1 MSIFDARYDRLSE
14 IKKKRAANSPAQS
27 GEVKAAGAVKASPFD
42 GYAVTSRPGK
52 RNAPTAGASTNHAGL
67 DRAMPRGTAL
77 KLPIDVTYY
86 RSGSDK
92 ARGKWIEFKDAGGN
106 ILHYQHLD
114 SYGIFK
120 PGETVPAGSQIAV
133 SGASGIGTGAHLHE
147 EYWSPDGQNITES
160 YWGELSKGTASGALP
175 TEYKKAGGNVF
186 NAGTNALAREGKT
199 SLAGSYE
206 GLSRFEKVQMLKNRR
221 KERERYDEAIRKY
234 SSPLGS
240 RRGQRENKVGVALSE
255 KIDGWV
261 RNENANARAYNT
273 KMSDVAAASEAR
285 LSDGDFMTAAV
296 DGYQRARG
304 KAEGWGNRNKTWGR
318 EQITQAKTLSKLGGN
333 RGVRGVRLGTA
344 HRNIDKLSLAEY
356 MTDTEVL
363 TYSGLLNT
371 EGEKKAEEY
380 LNAIRDKLRA
390 RAYEHKQ
397 YPQRF
402 ADTAKTIYNNPYGLP
417 EGYYQKKSVFD
428 SVEMPGEMEK
438 AEKDAK
444 EESYVKSVAKSVG
457 AGFTTAGALLETA
470 AQARRNA
477 ISGEYE
483 PVNVYDPAF
492 DSARKQSVIQ
502 TAATEGDSQWVKF
515 LKSAGLSIAGS
526 LASSA
531 AGAPLGPG
539 GSLAIMGASAA
550 GQSAFEGA
558 ERGLTPA
565 QVTTLGAVNGAL
577 EAATE
582 MIPVKNIFKAFKS
595 KSAARELAKEILQ
608 AGFENAEQEAIN
620 TLAGNI
626 ADEIITGDRSE
637 LMTSAREYA
646 AKLQQEKGLS
656 NEQAISEGLKKA
668 TIDKYIT
675 EPLYSAASGAFS
687 GAVQTG
693 ASAASGRA
701 AADISDTVRAYS
713 AGQNAA
719 AAIDKLG
726 YKIKYTDDPG
736 LDGKVDKGAKT
747 VYFNREGD
755 NIRQTVKHE
764 ISHMLENNEKY
775 GEFRSFVKEEM
786 PQAYKAAQ
794 RRVSDRLE
802 RVNAYREERGL
813 SKYKSDAETIEA
825 ETFAELAEVLK
836 SDRLIRRFALGAD
849 MPKTMRVIEFAR
861 DASARLSEKLGTDG
875 GWSTAA
881 RKWAAALSEAQADE
895 SGVRNKLSGVDDEG
909 VEIYRTT
916 DETKK
921 MPYAQKK
928 KKFIDIMKNEY
939 RGRTAR
945 FEKNGVV
952 YYARFEDS
960 DVRKNV
966 YGDKNSDQSGYDAKI
981 NTGADGGIFDLIEN
995 AGYAYSSSEDGK
1007 KTKSHR
1013 NVKGWDYFVK
1023 TVNIDGQ
1030 YFDVFA
1036 NVRRRADGEFVYDVQ
1051 LNENKNRATPPVA
1064 QQLQKQKG
1072 VGSGAYR
1079 SVYIDSVAQKG
1090 DTVNSNIRKSNTND
1104 TNVRNKIA
1112 ENEKGK
1118 YVQAQRQV
1126 IKSDNPQD
1134 WESEIINY
1142 VNNVVR
1148 GGKDLEI
1155 TLDNG
1160 EKLKITKRT
1169 AWKLGYRNGKNENN
1183 PISDKIY
1190 MVKGNA
1196 SGVIDEVASVSKFS
1210 NSKAAKKVHSG
1221 DFGKSGFDYRTAYF
1235 RDLDGEYYKL
1245 TLSVGKNA
1253 DGKEIYNIGSIKK
1266 STFPG
1271 RKLSVL
1277 ELKGSGKGT
1286 TDSVAQKGNTV
1297 NSNVRKSNTNDTNT
1311 QNKIRDVED
1320 IKSSTDYLRREI
1332 KRLEWDNRKMRKGQ
1346 SEEQSTDTGEKQRFA
1361 SYDEYL
1367 EHRYSQLLKENKKL
1381 HSEYDAK
1388 YFNSYG
1394 DYLSNRIDRAEEKN
1408 RQLEQIRKTLEH
1420 MANVAGEVHVD
1431 ALKISDYAA
1440 ELKRQTASKMPR
1452 REIAARLEDIY
1463 TGLAKSDPTDDGTR
1477 AYNALFELADD
1488 MLSAS
1493 DRVDRSMYEQY
1504 APLREFLRSTPIS
1517 LAKSDRAD
1525 IADWRDFVNR
1535 NRGRI
1540 RISEK
1545 GTGVDAIYEQLAAE
1559 YPEFFAESGYTHP
1572 ADRLKHIARVRD
1584 SLDPVYNNQR
1594 HTDDEAAILAQSMF
1608 ANYFSDEN
1616 ASIEHQTLLDLI
1628 RGKLERDIADKYE
1641 EKYRKEIEHHKER
1654 VEYYKNIDK
1663 KVAERAAAAEG
1674 GETAPEYVDTDVTDE
1689 YLYKYVKNIKF
1700 EKQKKK
1706 GVQPYSEQ
1714 EKANWKNSK
1723 SIIVYENN
1731 EQFDSFVKKALNNE
1745 EVNKKIYF
1753 GKISE
1758 PTAKMIFDKTGVNVA
1773 GHNIALKG
1781 YEVRKILLNSHG
1793 DKAREAARGQEAI
1806 TAEDLKRIPDII
1818 TQADNVTLS
1827 EKEYEGKPAL
1837 LFEKNIDG
1845 KNYIVAYV
1853 SGKHQDVAIQT
1864 MYKKRSLATAE
1875 NANANSSTSET
1886 TDSTA
1891 SDDSVSQNEEN
1902 VKGGVRILRR
1912 KYADRESVVID
1923 FDRPTVYRDAKPG
1936 EYTMSDDPVYK
1947 DIMERVKRRQKIEEN
1962 WHEGETR
1969 EGTLPYDAQNIWRNM
1984 RKFFGE
1990 RDYAEMKKRVLD
2002 PLDDSKRQ
2010 YEYIQRFY
2018 SNIIYEKVVK
2028 ELGIKMGSR
2037 LSALTQMYGEGVL
2050 TEEDLGTI
2058 SEADMKKIKKAD
2070 EIFRTVYDGLLDT
2083 INDSRKAIYPN
2094 AQDKVKK
2101 IEEEIAELRQEMFLI
2116 EAGYT
2121 SGDFSELD
2129 PKKWENLKQIDI
2141 RRESAEELIYRAQ
2154 AAAKERVASL
2164 DGKIEQVEA
2173 RLFKLGNRKDLKTYQ
2188 ELIDRRDRLVVR
2200 RSEIMNLTEAKVDK
2214 LKAMAQRLTN
2224 QFDENS
2230 SVYKEKLAK
2239 RLAALNRRE
2248 GELIGELATDEITY
2262 GRLIQRRRDYYHHFE
2277 ELADMVP
2284 EFLGYMKVHADDKAS
2299 VADRIKGYINSR
2311 GLRHNKN
2318 IDNRLAGKS
2327 ADTKPKAKWQSFAQR
2342 RTQTETVN
2350 YDAVGGFKRYVAAA
2364 AYSAAIDPNISIFRA
2379 LADDLAMPIDGKPS
2393 DKSMGGFIDYL
2404 RKYANELAGKSNE
2417 YGDRFVARIVG
2428 RNWWNRLNRLS
2439 SRIKSNQVVYNVSCS
2454 TAQIL
2459 NVPQAI
2465 AYMRNHPVALN
2476 GAIVDTVW
2484 GALPGKN
2491 EIKERYKYSSF
2502 LTERFSDNYTRFEAL
2517 PKRTLDNIANFMLG
2531 ALDEA
2536 GTKYIWNAAYRSA
2549 IAEGS
2554 KTPVRYAD
2562 DVTRRMVAGRG
2573 IGELPYY
2580 QKSKLVGMLIPFT
2593 LESGN
2598 VWDAVGDMMRDSA
2611 QKHGV
2616 DTKQGLARKAAKVG
2630 AGVDFGADLL
2640 VLFVMNHLFNY
2651 IIEKI
2656 RGTDGGLFDP
2666 IADIKEGVRNN
2677 KGVLKTAGLI
2687 AGDFVGSFPV
2697 GGFAAGVY
2705 PEYGIELPGGINL
2718 PSRRAIFGD
2727 SDPTRFGTNGG
2738 VFLSAVKDPAH
2749 MLIPKAG
2756 GAQAREIGKAMYASY
2771 NGAVRTRSGKVKYE
2785 LSDKSLYNIIRGLTF
2800 GTSALTETEDYYNQK
2815 EVNFHG
2821 VPDGFEYKHKS
2832 REVTLGYDK
2841 VELRGDDL
2849 EQYETLRLA
2858 RYKRLAQNDNTAF
2871 ALRNP
2876 YGTPEKGWSAEKKK
2890 QYEADR
2896 DRMKTVLVGLYEQG
2910 SITKDRLR
2918 EIYSAYKNGGDIR
2931 VRGVEYYAPTKVK
2944 REKKYSE
2951 LTEYQRSDFKK
2962 KLDRDVKSGK
2972 LAVEDKEEY
2981 ARMIRNKEWDFI
2993 ATVDEYLTGDIK
3005 DLSKEEKKKV
3015 YSQINSLSTEFATR
3029 IWRERRDSWF
3039 DKWKIRRSGQ
3049 LYKPAGV
3056 EKN

>member
-14 IKKKRAANSPAQS
+14 IKKKRAANSSAQS
-27 GEVKAAGAVKASPFD
+27 GEVKAAGVSGTVKSSPFD

-160 YWGELSKGTASGALP
+160 YWGGLSKGTASGALP

-186 NAGTNALAREGKT
+186 NAGTNALAREGK
-199 SLAGSYE
+199 SALAGSYE
-206 GLSRFEKVQMLKNRR
+206 GLSRFEKVQMLKKRR
-221 KERERYDEAIRKY
+221 DERRGLRERAADKMSRADDAYTFGRKKDDY
-234 SSPLGS
+234 SVG
-240 RRGQRENKVGVALSE
+240 GIINKWQE
-255 KIDGWV
+255 
-261 RNENANARAYNT
+261 NENAKALTYEKKNADTVNRA
-273 KMSDVAAASEAR
+273 
-285 LSDGDFMTAAV
+285 
-296 DGYQRARG
+296 Q
-304 KAEGWGNRNKTWGR
+304 
-318 EQITQAKTLSKLGGN
+318 Q
-333 RGVRGVRLGTA
+333 RLGDDNFKKAALDGLERAKRTVG
-344 HRNIDKLSLAEY
+344 RVYIKPSGRDDTTVLTSY
-356 MTDTEVL
+356 MTDEELL
-363 TYSGLLNT
+363 TYSGLLQT
-371 EGEKKAEEY
+371 EGQKSAAEY
-380 LNAIRDKLRA
+380 IDAIKDTLKA
-390 RAYEHKQ
+390 RAFEHAQ
-397 YPQRF
+397 YPTKF
-402 ADTAKTIYNNPYGLP
+402 AGTAKQLYNNPYDLP
-417 EGYYQKKSVFD
+417 LGGQGAAFKKQLPLQKSGVTLEDLENESGKSYA
-428 SVEMPGEMEK
+428 K
-438 AEKDAK
+438 ALAM
-444 EESYVKSVAKSVG
+444 G
-457 AGFTTAGALLETA
+457 TA
-470 AQARRNA
+470 ASFATAAALGKTGEQMIKNA
-477 ISGEYE
+477 VTGKYE
-483 PVNVYDPAF
+483 PTDIYDPAF
-492 DSARKQSVIQ
+492 MPARLQRSAQ
-502 TAATEGDSQWVKF
+502 EGTTRNDSQWVKF
-515 LKSAGLSIAGS
+515 LKSAGFSIAGS
-526 LASSA
+526 LVNAA
-531 AGAPLGPG
+531 AGGPIG
-539 GSLAIMGASAA
+539 AGASLAMMGASAA

-565 QVTTLGAVNGAL
+565 QATTLGAVNGAL

-668 TIDKYIT
+668 TIDAYIV

-693 ASAASGRA
+693 ASAVAGRA

-726 YKIKYTDDPG
+726 YKIEYTDDPG
-736 LDGKVDKGAKT
+736 LDGKVDKGTKT

-786 PQAYKAAQ
+786 PQAYKAAE

-836 SDRLIRRFALGAD
+836 SDRLIRRFALGSD

-895 SGVRNKLSGVDDEG
+895 SGVRNK
-909 VEIYRTT
+909 I
-916 DETKK
+916 
-921 MPYAQKK
+921 
-928 KKFIDIMKNEY
+928 
-939 RGRTAR
+939 
-945 FEKNGVV
+945 
-952 YYARFEDS
+952 
-960 DVRKNV
+960 
-966 YGDKNSDQSGYDAKI
+966 AK
-981 NTGADGGIFDLIEN
+981 
-995 AGYAYSSSEDGK
+995 
-1007 KTKSHR
+1007 
-1013 NVKGWDYFVK
+1013 
-1023 TVNIDGQ
+1023 
-1030 YFDVFA
+1030 
-1036 NVRRRADGEFVYDVQ
+1036 
-1051 LNENKNRATPPVA
+1051 
-1064 QQLQKQKG
+1064 
-1072 VGSGAYR
+1072 
-1079 SVYIDSVAQKG
+1079 
-1090 DTVNSNIRKSNTND
+1090 
-1104 TNVRNKIA
+1104 
-1112 ENEKGK
+1112 NEKGK
-1118 YVQAQRQV
+1118 YVQAERQV

-1160 EKLKITKRT
+1160 EKLKITGRT
-1169 AWKLGYRNGKNENN
+1169 AWKLGYRNGEKEGK
-1183 PISDKIY
+1183 PISDKY
-1190 MVKGNA
+1190 YLVKGNA

-1210 NSKAAKKVHSG
+1210 NSKSAGKAHSNG
-1221 DFGKSGFDYRTAYF
+1221 FGKDGFDYRTAYF
-1235 RDLDGEYYKL
+1235 RDLDGGYYNL

-1253 DGKEIYNIGSIKK
+1253 DGKEIYNIGNIKK
-1266 STFPG
+1266 VPFPM
-1271 RKLSVL
+1271 RKLSTQK
-1277 ELKGSGKGT
+1277 LKGSGKGT
-1286 TDSVAQKGNTV
+1286 TDSVAQKGDTVNSNVRKSNTNDTNVRNKIAENEKGKYVQAERQVITGKDPSKWGGQVTNYINDQIRKGKDVQVIAADGDVLTITRDTAGKARFRNYVTNADGTKRPMTDSEYAVKLRAETHIDEVSAVSKRGKENVPDRKNHTFAKNGFNYRTAYFQDFDGTYYKLTISVGKNGETLTVYNVGKQKQIPQATQRSDAQKNIGRESVYTDSVAQKGNTV
-1297 NSNVRKSNTNDTNT
+1297 NSNIRKSNTNDTNT

-1320 IKSSTDYLRREI
+1320 ILAGAAKKKGYDRE
-1332 KRLEWDNRKMRKGQ
+1332 
-1346 SEEQSTDTGEKQRFA
+1346 
-1361 SYDEYL
+1361 
-1367 EHRYSQLLKENKKL
+1367 H
-1381 HSEYDAK
+1381 
-1388 YFNSYG
+1388 FNSYG

-1463 TGLAKSDPTDDGTR
+1463 TGIAKSDPTDDGTR

-1608 ANYFSDEN
+1608 TNYFSDEN

-1674 GETAPEYVDTDVTDE
+1674 GEKAPEYVDTDVTDE
-1689 YLYKYVKNIKF
+1689 YLHKYVKDIKF
-1700 EKQKKK
+1700 
-1706 GVQPYSEQ
+1706 G
-1714 EKANWKNSK
+1714 
-1723 SIIVYENN
+1723 
-1731 EQFDSFVKKALNNE
+1731 
-1745 EVNKKIYF
+1745 
-1753 GKISE
+1753 
-1758 PTAKMIFDKTGVNVA
+1758 
-1773 GHNIALKG
+1773 
-1781 YEVRKILLNSHG
+1781 
-1793 DKAREAARGQEAI
+1793 
-1806 TAEDLKRIPDII
+1806 ED
-1818 TQADNVTLS
+1818 A
-1827 EKEYEGKPAL
+1827 
-1837 LFEKNIDG
+1837 
-1845 KNYIVAYV
+1845 
-1853 SGKHQDVAIQT
+1853 
-1864 MYKKRSLATAE
+1864 
-1875 NANANSSTSET
+1875 
-1886 TDSTA
+1886 
-1891 SDDSVSQNEEN
+1891 
-1902 VKGGVRILRR
+1902 GGVRILRR

-2101 IEEEIAELRQEMFLI
+2101 IEDEIAELRQEMFLI

-2173 RLFKLGNRKDLKTYQ
+2173 ELFKIGNRKDLKTYQ

-2214 LKAMAQRLTN
+2214 LKAMAQKLTN

-2284 EFLGYMKVHADDKAS
+2284 EFLGYMKVHADDNVS
-2299 VADRIKGYINSR
+2299 VANRIKGYINSR

-2428 RNWWNRLNRLS
+2428 RNRWNRLNRLS
-2439 SRIKSNQVVYNVSCS
+2439 SRIKSNQVVYNVSCDV
-2454 TAQIL
+2454 AQIL
-2459 NVPQAI
+2459 NVPVAI
-2465 AYMRNHPVALN
+2465 AYMRNHPAALN

-2484 GALPGKN
+2484 GVMPGKN

-2554 KTPVRYAD
+2554 KTPIRYAD

-2630 AGVDFGADLL
+2630 AGVDFGANLL
-2640 VLFVMNHLFNY
+2640 VLFVMNYLFNY

-2756 GAQAREIGKAMYASY
+2756 GAQARKIGKAMYAFY

-2832 REVTLGYDK
+2832 REVTIGYDK

-2858 RYKRLAQNDNTAF
+2858 RYKRLAQNNNTAF
-2871 ALRNP
+2871 NLRNP

-3015 YSQINSLSTEFATR
+3015 YSQINSLSTDL
-3029 IWRERRDSWF
+3029 ERAAR
-3039 DKWKIRRSGQ
+3039 Q
-3049 LYKPAGV
+3049 LV
-3056 EKN
+3056 R

>member
-1 MSIFDARYDRLSE
+1 M
-14 IKKKRAANSPAQS
+14 
-27 GEVKAAGAVKASPFD
+27 
-42 GYAVTSRPGK
+42 
-52 RNAPTAGASTNHAGL
+52 
-67 DRAMPRGTAL
+67 
-77 KLPIDVTYY
+77 
-86 RSGSDK
+86 
-92 ARGKWIEFKDAGGN
+92 
-106 ILHYQHLD
+106 
-114 SYGIFK
+114 
-120 PGETVPAGSQIAV
+120 
-133 SGASGIGTGAHLHE
+133 
-147 EYWSPDGQNITES
+147 
-160 YWGELSKGTASGALP
+160 
-175 TEYKKAGGNVF
+175 
-186 NAGTNALAREGKT
+186 
-199 SLAGSYE
+199 
-206 GLSRFEKVQMLKNRR
+206 
-221 KERERYDEAIRKY
+221 
-234 SSPLGS
+234 
-240 RRGQRENKVGVALSE
+240 
-255 KIDGWV
+255 
-261 RNENANARAYNT
+261 
-273 KMSDVAAASEAR
+273 
-285 LSDGDFMTAAV
+285 
-296 DGYQRARG
+296 
-304 KAEGWGNRNKTWGR
+304 
-318 EQITQAKTLSKLGGN
+318 
-333 RGVRGVRLGTA
+333 
-344 HRNIDKLSLAEY
+344 
-356 MTDTEVL
+356 
-363 TYSGLLNT
+363 
-371 EGEKKAEEY
+371 
-380 LNAIRDKLRA
+380 
-390 RAYEHKQ
+390 
-397 YPQRF
+397 
-402 ADTAKTIYNNPYGLP
+402 
-417 EGYYQKKSVFD
+417 
-428 SVEMPGEMEK
+428 
-438 AEKDAK
+438 
-444 EESYVKSVAKSVG
+444 
-457 AGFTTAGALLETA
+457 
-470 AQARRNA
+470 
-477 ISGEYE
+477 
-483 PVNVYDPAF
+483 
-492 DSARKQSVIQ
+492 
-502 TAATEGDSQWVKF
+502 
-515 LKSAGLSIAGS
+515 
-526 LASSA
+526 
-531 AGAPLGPG
+531 
-539 GSLAIMGASAA
+539 
-550 GQSAFEGA
+550 
-558 ERGLTPA
+558 
-565 QVTTLGAVNGAL
+565 
-577 EAATE
+577 
-582 MIPVKNIFKAFKS
+582 
-595 KSAARELAKEILQ
+595 
-608 AGFENAEQEAIN
+608 
-620 TLAGNI
+620 
-626 ADEIITGDRSE
+626 
-637 LMTSAREYA
+637 
-646 AKLQQEKGLS
+646 
-656 NEQAISEGLKKA
+656 
-668 TIDKYIT
+668 
-675 EPLYSAASGAFS
+675 
-687 GAVQTG
+687 
-693 ASAASGRA
+693 
-701 AADISDTVRAYS
+701 
-713 AGQNAA
+713 
-719 AAIDKLG
+719 
-726 YKIKYTDDPG
+726 
-736 LDGKVDKGAKT
+736 
-747 VYFNREGD
+747 
-755 NIRQTVKHE
+755 
-764 ISHMLENNEKY
+764 
-775 GEFRSFVKEEM
+775 
-786 PQAYKAAQ
+786 
-794 RRVSDRLE
+794 
-802 RVNAYREERGL
+802 
-813 SKYKSDAETIEA
+813 
-825 ETFAELAEVLK
+825 
-836 SDRLIRRFALGAD
+836 
-849 MPKTMRVIEFAR
+849 
-861 DASARLSEKLGTDG
+861 
-875 GWSTAA
+875 
-881 RKWAAALSEAQADE
+881 
-895 SGVRNKLSGVDDEG
+895 
-909 VEIYRTT
+909 
-916 DETKK
+916 
-921 MPYAQKK
+921 
-928 KKFIDIMKNEY
+928 
-939 RGRTAR
+939 
-945 FEKNGVV
+945 
-952 YYARFEDS
+952 
-960 DVRKNV
+960 
-966 YGDKNSDQSGYDAKI
+966 
-981 NTGADGGIFDLIEN
+981 
-995 AGYAYSSSEDGK
+995 
-1007 KTKSHR
+1007 
-1013 NVKGWDYFVK
+1013 
-1023 TVNIDGQ
+1023 
-1030 YFDVFA
+1030 
-1036 NVRRRADGEFVYDVQ
+1036 
-1051 LNENKNRATPPVA
+1051 
-1064 QQLQKQKG
+1064 
-1072 VGSGAYR
+1072 
-1079 SVYIDSVAQKG
+1079 
-1090 DTVNSNIRKSNTND
+1090 
-1104 TNVRNKIA
+1104 
-1112 ENEKGK
+1112 
-1118 YVQAQRQV
+1118 QAQRQV

-1160 EKLKITKRT
+1160 EKLKITGRT

-1297 NSNVRKSNTNDTNT
+1297 NSNIRKSNTNDTNVRNKIAENEKGKYVQAERQVITGKDPKRWGWQVTKYINDQIREGKDVQVIAADGDVLTITKDTAGKASFRNYVVKPDGTRVPMSDSEYGVKLRAETHIDEISAVSKKGKKYVPDKKGHSFAKDGFNYRTAYFKDFDGKYYELTISTGKSNDTITVYNVGQLKQKTDPQKWLKGRAKVPVGDLITDRGSAYTDSVAQKGNTVNSNVRKSNTNDTNVRNKIRDVEIT
-1311 QNKIRDVED
+1311 SEDIKAVQSVGRKRVNDFSSEDIKATEGFAKKYYREMGTKSPFFRAWFGDWRAKDKSPVRIADRKGAARGVVRNTDTGWDVQVSGKVFNETKSHNQNYNVKARPYLDYINSIVENAVLLDSSTIPSGKAKSENSAMMHSLYAIADMGSGRELIKLYVEELNDVNSDGTIKRAYQLQNIENQQSNDRVQEKSLAPSASTADVNNISQLYALVKASDKNFSSKSASKVVNEDGSPKVVYHGTRERFTVFDITKSRSYDEKLNYDLPGFYFSESADESGSYGGNVGAYYINISNPYQGDTYALAKERGSYRKAYDWLVSQGYDGVIIDELGKGYYEYIVFKPEQIKSATDNVGTFDKGNPDIRFKIRDVED
-1320 IKSSTDYLRREI
+1320 IPAGAAKKKGYDRE
-1332 KRLEWDNRKMRKGQ
+1332 
-1346 SEEQSTDTGEKQRFA
+1346 
-1361 SYDEYL
+1361 
-1367 EHRYSQLLKENKKL
+1367 H
-1381 HSEYDAK
+1381 
-1388 YFNSYG
+1388 FNSYA

-1525 IADWRDFVNR
+1525 IADWSDFVKR

-1674 GETAPEYVDTDVTDE
+1674 GEKAPEYVDTDVTDE
-1689 YLYKYVKNIKF
+1689 YLYKYVKNIRF

-2101 IEEEIAELRQEMFLI
+2101 IEDEIAELRQEMFLI

-2173 RLFKLGNRKDLKTYQ
+2173 ELFKIGNRKDLKTYQ

-2214 LKAMAQRLTN
+2214 LKAMAQKLTN

-2284 EFLGYMKVHADDKAS
+2284 EFLGYMKVHADDNVS
-2299 VADRIKGYINSR
+2299 VANRIKGYINSR

-2428 RNWWNRLNRLS
+2428 RNRWNRLNRLS
-2439 SRIKSNQVVYNVSCS
+2439 SRIKSNQVVYNVSCDV
-2454 TAQIL
+2454 AQIL
-2459 NVPQAI
+2459 NVPVAI
-2465 AYMRNHPVALN
+2465 AYMRNHPAALN

-2484 GALPGKN
+2484 GVMPGKN

-2554 KTPVRYAD
+2554 KTPIRYAD

-2630 AGVDFGADLL
+2630 AGVDFGANLL
-2640 VLFVMNHLFNY
+2640 VLFVMNYLFNY

-2756 GAQAREIGKAMYASY
+2756 GAQARKIGKAMYAFY

-2832 REVTLGYDK
+2832 REVTIGYDK

-2858 RYKRLAQNDNTAF
+2858 RYKRLAQNNNTAF
-2871 ALRNP
+2871 TLRNP

-3049 LYKPAGV
+3049 LYKPTGV

>member
-14 IKKKRAANSPAQS
+14 IKKKRAANSSAQS
-27 GEVKAAGAVKASPFD
+27 GEVKAAGVSGTVKASPFD

-160 YWGELSKGTASGALP
+160 YWGGLSKGTASGALP

-186 NAGTNALAREGKT
+186 NAGTNALAREGK
-199 SLAGSYE
+199 SALAGSYE
-206 GLSRFEKVQMLKNRR
+206 GLSRFEKVQMLKKRR
-221 KERERYDEAIRKY
+221 DERRGLRERAADKMSRADDAYTFGRKKDDY
-234 SSPLGS
+234 SVG
-240 RRGQRENKVGVALSE
+240 GIINKWQE
-255 KIDGWV
+255 
-261 RNENANARAYNT
+261 NENAKALTYEKKNADTVNRA
-273 KMSDVAAASEAR
+273 
-285 LSDGDFMTAAV
+285 
-296 DGYQRARG
+296 Q
-304 KAEGWGNRNKTWGR
+304 
-318 EQITQAKTLSKLGGN
+318 Q
-333 RGVRGVRLGTA
+333 RLGDDNFKKAALDGLERAKRTVG
-344 HRNIDKLSLAEY
+344 RVYIKPSGRDDTTVLTSY
-356 MTDTEVL
+356 MTDEELL
-363 TYSGLLNT
+363 TYSGLLQT
-371 EGEKKAEEY
+371 EGQKSAAEY
-380 LNAIRDKLRA
+380 IDAIKDTLKA
-390 RAYEHKQ
+390 RAFEHAQ
-397 YPQRF
+397 YPTKF
-402 ADTAKTIYNNPYGLP
+402 AGTAKQLYNNPYDLP
-417 EGYYQKKSVFD
+417 LGGQGAAFKKQLPLQKSGVTLEDLENESGKSYA
-428 SVEMPGEMEK
+428 K
-438 AEKDAK
+438 ALAM
-444 EESYVKSVAKSVG
+444 G
-457 AGFTTAGALLETA
+457 TA
-470 AQARRNA
+470 ASFATAAALGKTGEQMIKNA
-477 ISGEYE
+477 VTGKYE
-483 PVNVYDPAF
+483 PTDIYDPAF
-492 DSARKQSVIQ
+492 MPARLQRSAQ
-502 TAATEGDSQWVKF
+502 EGTTRNDSQWMKF
-515 LKSAGLSIAGS
+515 LKSAGFSIAGS
-526 LASSA
+526 LVNAA
-531 AGAPLGPG
+531 AGGPIG
-539 GSLAIMGASAA
+539 AGASLAMMGASAA

-565 QVTTLGAVNGAL
+565 QATTLGAVNGAL

-668 TIDKYIT
+668 TIDKYII

-726 YKIKYTDDPG
+726 YKIEYTDDPG

-786 PQAYKAAQ
+786 PQAYKAAE

-836 SDRLIRRFALGAD
+836 SDRLIRRFALGSD

-895 SGVRNKLSGVDDEG
+895 SGVRNK
-909 VEIYRTT
+909 
-916 DETKK
+916 
-921 MPYAQKK
+921 
-928 KKFIDIMKNEY
+928 
-939 RGRTAR
+939 
-945 FEKNGVV
+945 
-952 YYARFEDS
+952 
-960 DVRKNV
+960 
-966 YGDKNSDQSGYDAKI
+966 
-981 NTGADGGIFDLIEN
+981 
-995 AGYAYSSSEDGK
+995 
-1007 KTKSHR
+1007 
-1013 NVKGWDYFVK
+1013 
-1023 TVNIDGQ
+1023 
-1030 YFDVFA
+1030 
-1036 NVRRRADGEFVYDVQ
+1036 
-1051 LNENKNRATPPVA
+1051 
-1064 QQLQKQKG
+1064 
-1072 VGSGAYR
+1072 
-1079 SVYIDSVAQKG
+1079 
-1090 DTVNSNIRKSNTND
+1090 
-1104 TNVRNKIA
+1104 IA

-1118 YVQAQRQV
+1118 YVQAERQV
-1126 IKSDNPQD
+1126 ITGKDPKRWGWQVTKYINDQIREGKDVQVIAADGDVLTITKDTAGKASFR
-1134 WESEIINY
+1134 NY
-1142 VNNVVR
+1142 VVKPDGTRVPMSDSEY
-1148 GGKDLEI
+1148 GV
-1155 TLDNG
+1155 
-1160 EKLKITKRT
+1160 KLRAETH
-1169 AWKLGYRNGKNENN
+1169 
-1183 PISDKIY
+1183 
-1190 MVKGNA
+1190 
-1196 SGVIDEVASVSKFS
+1196 IDEISAVSKKGKKYVPDKKGHSF
-1210 NSKAAKKVHSG
+1210 AK
-1221 DFGKSGFDYRTAYF
+1221 DGFNYRTAYF
-1235 RDLDGEYYKL
+1235 KDF
-1245 TLSVGKNA
+1245 
-1253 DGKEIYNIGSIKK
+1253 DGKYYELTISTGKSNDTITVYNVGQLKQK
-1266 STFPG
+1266 TDPQ
-1271 RKLSVL
+1271 KW
-1277 ELKGSGKGT
+1277 LKGRAKVPVGDLITDRGSAY

-1525 IADWRDFVNR
+1525 IADWRDFVKR

-1674 GETAPEYVDTDVTDE
+1674 GEKAPEYVDTDVTDE
-1689 YLYKYVKNIKF
+1689 YLHKYVKDIRF

-2058 SEADMKKIKKAD
+2058 SETDMEKIKKAD

-2173 RLFKLGNRKDLKTYQ
+2173 ELFKIGNRKDLKTYQ

-2277 ELADMVP
+2277 ELAGMVP
-2284 EFLGYMKVHADDKAS
+2284 EFLGYMKVHADDNVS

-2379 LADDLAMPIDGKPS
+2379 LADDLAMPVDGKPS

-2417 YGDRFVARIVG
+2417 YGDRFIARIVG

-2465 AYMRNHPVALN
+2465 AYMRNHPVALKD
-2476 GAIVDTVW
+2476 AIVDTVW

-2517 PKRTLDNIANFMLG
+2517 PKRTADTIANFMLG

-2554 KTPVRYAD
+2554 KTPIRYAD

-2651 IIEKI
+2651 ILAKI

-2756 GAQAREIGKAMYASY
+2756 GAQLRKIGKAIYASY

-2832 REVTLGYDK
+2832 REVTIGYDK

-2871 ALRNP
+2871 TLRNP
-2876 YGTPEKGWSAEKKK
+2876 YGAPEKGWSAEKKK

-3039 DKWKIRRSGQ
+3039 DKWKVRRSGQ
-3049 LYKPAGV
+3049 LYKPTGV

>member
-14 IKKKRAANSPAQS
+14 IKKKRAANSSAQS
-27 GEVKAAGAVKASPFD
+27 GEVKAAGVSGTVKASPFD

-160 YWGELSKGTASGALP
+160 YWGGLSKGTASGALP

-186 NAGTNALAREGKT
+186 NAGTNALAREGK
-199 SLAGSYE
+199 SALAGSYE
-206 GLSRFEKVQMLKNRR
+206 GLSRFEKVQMLKKRR
-221 KERERYDEAIRKY
+221 DERRGLRERAADKMSRADDAYTFGRKKDDY
-234 SSPLGS
+234 SVG
-240 RRGQRENKVGVALSE
+240 GIINKWQE
-255 KIDGWV
+255 
-261 RNENANARAYNT
+261 NENAKALTYEKKNADTVNRA
-273 KMSDVAAASEAR
+273 
-285 LSDGDFMTAAV
+285 
-296 DGYQRARG
+296 Q
-304 KAEGWGNRNKTWGR
+304 
-318 EQITQAKTLSKLGGN
+318 Q
-333 RGVRGVRLGTA
+333 RLGDDNFKKAALDGLERAKRTVG
-344 HRNIDKLSLAEY
+344 RVYIKPSGRDDTTVLTSY
-356 MTDTEVL
+356 MTDEELL
-363 TYSGLLNT
+363 TYSGLLQT
-371 EGEKKAEEY
+371 EGQKSAAEY
-380 LNAIRDKLRA
+380 IDAIKDTLKA
-390 RAYEHKQ
+390 RAFEHAQ
-397 YPQRF
+397 YPTKF
-402 ADTAKTIYNNPYGLP
+402 AGTAKQLYNNPYDLP
-417 EGYYQKKSVFD
+417 LGSQGAAFKKQLPLQKSGVTLEDLENESGKSYA
-428 SVEMPGEMEK
+428 K
-438 AEKDAK
+438 ALAM
-444 EESYVKSVAKSVG
+444 G
-457 AGFTTAGALLETA
+457 TA
-470 AQARRNA
+470 ASFATAAALGKTGEQMIKNA
-477 ISGEYE
+477 VTGKYE
-483 PVNVYDPAF
+483 PTDIYDPAF
-492 DSARKQSVIQ
+492 MPARLQRSAQ
-502 TAATEGDSQWVKF
+502 EGTTRNDSQWMKF
-515 LKSAGLSIAGS
+515 LKSAGFSIAGS
-526 LASSA
+526 LVNAA
-531 AGAPLGPG
+531 AGGPIG
-539 GSLAIMGASAA
+539 AGASLAMMGASAA

-565 QVTTLGAVNGAL
+565 QATTLGAVNGAL

-726 YKIKYTDDPG
+726 YKIEYTDDPG
-736 LDGKVDKGAKT
+736 LDGKVDKGTKT

-786 PQAYKAAQ
+786 PQAYKAAE

-836 SDRLIRRFALGAD
+836 SDRLIRRFALGSD

-895 SGVRNKLSGVDDEG
+895 SGVRNKIRDKFYSDYDQWAKSGYSGDRRLTVGTTSDALKQIGYKDKIITWDTEKIRKIKNKHAVDDNIIKQVPDIIENP
-909 VEIYRTT
+909 I
-916 DETKK
+916 
-921 MPYAQKK
+921 
-928 KKFIDIMKNEY
+928 IIMKSLQKDSRLTLAGEVYDLNNKPMLAILETEPLSRKGEIMLNEIKIASAY
-939 RGRTAR
+939 GKDNLQSLINRS
-945 FEKNGVV
+945 NIL
-952 YYARFEDS
+952 YA
-960 DVRKNV
+960 
-966 YGDKNSDQSGYDAKI
+966 DKN
-981 NTGADGGIFDLIEN
+981 
-995 AGYAYSSSEDGK
+995 K
-1007 KTKSHR
+1007 KRTNDWLS
-1013 NVKGWDYFVK
+1013 
-1023 TVNIDGQ
+1023 
-1030 YFDVFA
+1030 
-1036 NVRRRADGEFVYDVQ
+1036 
-1051 LNENKNRATPPVA
+1051 LNGLYLPVA
-1064 QQLQKQKG
+1064 QTNHP
-1072 VGSGAYR
+1072 YTN
-1079 SVYIDSVAQKG
+1079 SVAHNG
-1090 DTVNSNIRKSNTND
+1090 NTVNSNIR
-1104 TNVRNKIA
+1104 
-1112 ENEKGK
+1112 E
-1118 YVQAQRQV
+1118 
-1126 IKSDNPQD
+1126 
-1134 WESEIINY
+1134 
-1142 VNNVVR
+1142 
-1148 GGKDLEI
+1148 
-1155 TLDNG
+1155 
-1160 EKLKITKRT
+1160 
-1169 AWKLGYRNGKNENN
+1169 
-1183 PISDKIY
+1183 
-1190 MVKGNA
+1190 
-1196 SGVIDEVASVSKFS
+1196 
-1210 NSKAAKKVHSG
+1210 
-1221 DFGKSGFDYRTAYF
+1221 
-1235 RDLDGEYYKL
+1235 
-1245 TLSVGKNA
+1245 
-1253 DGKEIYNIGSIKK
+1253 
-1266 STFPG
+1266 
-1271 RKLSVL
+1271 
-1277 ELKGSGKGT
+1277 
-1286 TDSVAQKGNTV
+1286 
-1297 NSNVRKSNTNDTNT
+1297 SNTNDTNT

-1320 IKSSTDYLRREI
+1320 IPAGAAKKKGYDRE
-1332 KRLEWDNRKMRKGQ
+1332 
-1346 SEEQSTDTGEKQRFA
+1346 
-1361 SYDEYL
+1361 
-1367 EHRYSQLLKENKKL
+1367 H
-1381 HSEYDAK
+1381 
-1388 YFNSYG
+1388 FNSYA
-1394 DYLSNRIDRAEEKN
+1394 DYLSNRIDRVETENK
-1408 RQLEQIRKTLEH
+1408 RLRQIRKTLEH

-1463 TGLAKSDPTDDGTR
+1463 TGIAKSDPTDDGTR

-1525 IADWRDFVNR
+1525 IADWSDFVNR

-1545 GTGVDAIYEQLAAE
+1545 GTGVDTIYEQLAAE

-1674 GETAPEYVDTDVTDE
+1674 GEKAPEYVDTDVTDE
-1689 YLYKYVKNIKF
+1689 YLHKYVKDIKF
-1700 EKQKKK
+1700 
-1706 GVQPYSEQ
+1706 G
-1714 EKANWKNSK
+1714 
-1723 SIIVYENN
+1723 
-1731 EQFDSFVKKALNNE
+1731 
-1745 EVNKKIYF
+1745 
-1753 GKISE
+1753 
-1758 PTAKMIFDKTGVNVA
+1758 
-1773 GHNIALKG
+1773 
-1781 YEVRKILLNSHG
+1781 
-1793 DKAREAARGQEAI
+1793 
-1806 TAEDLKRIPDII
+1806 ED
-1818 TQADNVTLS
+1818 A
-1827 EKEYEGKPAL
+1827 
-1837 LFEKNIDG
+1837 
-1845 KNYIVAYV
+1845 
-1853 SGKHQDVAIQT
+1853 
-1864 MYKKRSLATAE
+1864 
-1875 NANANSSTSET
+1875 
-1886 TDSTA
+1886 
-1891 SDDSVSQNEEN
+1891 
-1902 VKGGVRILRR
+1902 GGVRILRR

-2058 SEADMKKIKKAD
+2058 SETDMEKIKKAD

-2083 INDSRKAIYPN
+2083 INDSRKAIYPH

-2173 RLFKLGNRKDLKTYQ
+2173 ELFKIGNRADLQKYQ

-2214 LKAMAQRLTN
+2214 LKAMAQKLTN

-2277 ELADMVP
+2277 ELAGMVP

-2417 YGDRFVARIVG
+2417 YGDRFIARIVG
-2428 RNWWNRLNRLS
+2428 RNQWNRLNRLS
-2439 SRIKSNQVVYNVSCS
+2439 SRIKSNQVVYNVSCDV
-2454 TAQIL
+2454 AQIL
-2459 NVPQAI
+2459 NVPVAI
-2465 AYMRNHPVALN
+2465 AYMRNHPAALN

-2484 GALPGKN
+2484 GVMPGKN

-2651 IIEKI
+2651 ILAKI

-2718 PSRRAIFGD
+2718 PSRRTIFGD

-2738 VFLSAVKDPAH
+2738 VILSAVKDPAH

-2756 GAQAREIGKAMYASY
+2756 GAQLRKIGKAMYAFY

-2832 REVTLGYDK
+2832 REVTIGYDK

-2858 RYKRLAQNDNTAF
+2858 RYKRLAQNDNVAF
-2871 ALRNP
+2871 TLRNP

-3039 DKWKIRRSGQ
+3039 DKWKVRRSGQ
-3049 LYKPAGV
+3049 LYKPTGV

>member
-14 IKKKRAANSPAQS
+14 IKKKRAANSPAQGG
-27 GEVKAAGAVKASPFD
+27 GEVKAAGVSGTVKSSSSPFD

-160 YWGELSKGTASGALP
+160 YWGGLSKGTASGALP
-175 TEYKKAGGNVF
+175 TEYKKAGGNIF
-186 NAGTNALAREGKT
+186 NAGTNALAREGK
-199 SLAGSYE
+199 SALAGSYE

-296 DGYQRARG
+296 DGYRRARG

-477 ISGEYE
+477 ISGKYE

-539 GSLAIMGASAA
+539 GSLAMMGASAA

-565 QVTTLGAVNGAL
+565 QATTLGAVNGAL

-646 AKLQQEKGLS
+646 AILQQEKGLS

-668 TIDKYIT
+668 TIDKYII

-693 ASAASGRA
+693 ASAVAGRA

-786 PQAYKAAQ
+786 PQAYKAAE

-836 SDRLIRRFALGAD
+836 SDRLIRRFALGSD

-895 SGVRNKLSGVDDEG
+895 SGVRNK
-909 VEIYRTT
+909 
-916 DETKK
+916 
-921 MPYAQKK
+921 
-928 KKFIDIMKNEY
+928 
-939 RGRTAR
+939 
-945 FEKNGVV
+945 
-952 YYARFEDS
+952 
-960 DVRKNV
+960 
-966 YGDKNSDQSGYDAKI
+966 
-981 NTGADGGIFDLIEN
+981 
-995 AGYAYSSSEDGK
+995 
-1007 KTKSHR
+1007 
-1013 NVKGWDYFVK
+1013 
-1023 TVNIDGQ
+1023 
-1030 YFDVFA
+1030 
-1036 NVRRRADGEFVYDVQ
+1036 
-1051 LNENKNRATPPVA
+1051 
-1064 QQLQKQKG
+1064 
-1072 VGSGAYR
+1072 
-1079 SVYIDSVAQKG
+1079 
-1090 DTVNSNIRKSNTND
+1090 
-1104 TNVRNKIA
+1104 IA

-1118 YVQAQRQV
+1118 YVQAERQV

-1160 EKLKITKRT
+1160 EKLKITGRT
-1169 AWKLGYRNGKNENN
+1169 AWKLGYRNGEKEGK
-1183 PISDKIY
+1183 PISDKY
-1190 MVKGNA
+1190 YLVKGNA

-1210 NSKAAKKVHSG
+1210 NSKSAGKAHSNG
-1221 DFGKSGFDYRTAYF
+1221 FGKDGFDYRTAYF
-1235 RDLDGEYYKL
+1235 RDLDGGYYNL

-1253 DGKEIYNIGSIKK
+1253 DGKEIYNIGNIKK
-1266 STFPG
+1266 VPFPM
-1271 RKLSVL
+1271 RKLSTQK
-1277 ELKGSGKGT
+1277 LKGSGKGT
-1286 TDSVAQKGNTV
+1286 TDSVAQKGDTV
-1297 NSNVRKSNTNDTNT
+1297 NSNIRESNTNDTNT

-1320 IKSSTDYLRREI
+1320 IPAGAAKKKGYDRE
-1332 KRLEWDNRKMRKGQ
+1332 
-1346 SEEQSTDTGEKQRFA
+1346 
-1361 SYDEYL
+1361 
-1367 EHRYSQLLKENKKL
+1367 H
-1381 HSEYDAK
+1381 
-1388 YFNSYG
+1388 FNSYA

-1525 IADWRDFVNR
+1525 IADWSDFVKR

-1608 ANYFSDEN
+1608 TNYFSDEN

-1674 GETAPEYVDTDVTDE
+1674 GEKAPEYVDTDVTDE
-1689 YLYKYVKNIKF
+1689 YLHKYVKDIKF
-1700 EKQKKK
+1700 
-1706 GVQPYSEQ
+1706 G
-1714 EKANWKNSK
+1714 
-1723 SIIVYENN
+1723 
-1731 EQFDSFVKKALNNE
+1731 
-1745 EVNKKIYF
+1745 
-1753 GKISE
+1753 
-1758 PTAKMIFDKTGVNVA
+1758 
-1773 GHNIALKG
+1773 
-1781 YEVRKILLNSHG
+1781 
-1793 DKAREAARGQEAI
+1793 
-1806 TAEDLKRIPDII
+1806 ED
-1818 TQADNVTLS
+1818 A
-1827 EKEYEGKPAL
+1827 
-1837 LFEKNIDG
+1837 
-1845 KNYIVAYV
+1845 
-1853 SGKHQDVAIQT
+1853 
-1864 MYKKRSLATAE
+1864 
-1875 NANANSSTSET
+1875 
-1886 TDSTA
+1886 
-1891 SDDSVSQNEEN
+1891 
-1902 VKGGVRILRR
+1902 GGVRILRR

-1990 RDYAEMKKRVLD
+1990 RDYAEMKKLVLD

-2101 IEEEIAELRQEMFLI
+2101 IEDEIAELRQEMFLI

-2173 RLFKLGNRKDLKTYQ
+2173 ELFKIGNRKDLKTYQ

-2214 LKAMAQRLTN
+2214 LKAMAQKLTN

-2428 RNWWNRLNRLS
+2428 RNWWDRLNRLS

-2465 AYMRNHPVALN
+2465 AYMRNHPVALKD
-2476 GAIVDTVW
+2476 AIVDTVW

-2517 PKRTLDNIANFMLG
+2517 PKRTADNIANFMLG

-2554 KTPVRYAD
+2554 KTPIRYAD

-2611 QKHGV
+2611 HKHGV

-2640 VLFVMNHLFNY
+2640 VLFVMNYLFNY

-2697 GGFAAGVY
+2697 GGFAAGCY
-2705 PEYGIELPGGINL
+2705 PEFGVELPELGINT

-2756 GAQAREIGKAMYASY
+2756 GAQARKIGKAMYAFY

-2832 REVTLGYDK
+2832 REVTIGYDK

-2858 RYKRLAQNDNTAF
+2858 RYKRLAQNDNVAF
-2871 ALRNP
+2871 TLRNP

-2918 EIYSAYKNGGDIR
+2918 EIYSAYKNGGDIC

-2951 LTEYQRSDFKK
+2951 LTAAQKNDYANTVA
-2962 KLDRDVKSGK
+2962 RDMNNGK
-2972 LAVEDKEEY
+2972 MSAKEGY
-2981 ARMIRNKEWDFI
+2981 DILRKIGAKEWDFS
-2993 ATVDEYLTGDIK
+2993 VEVSEYLTGDI
-3005 DLSKEEKKKV
+3005 DNLSREEKKKV
-3015 YSQINSLSTEFATR
+3015 YSTLNSLSTEFVK
-3029 IWRERRDSWF
+3029 EY
-3039 DKWKIRRSGQ
+3039 WKGRRS
-3049 LYKPAGV
+3049 AR
-3056 EKN
+3056 

>member
-1 MSIFDARYDRLSE
+1 MVY
-14 IKKKRAANSPAQS
+14 
-27 GEVKAAGAVKASPFD
+27 
-42 GYAVTSRPGK
+42 
-52 RNAPTAGASTNHAGL
+52 H
-67 DRAMPRGTAL
+67 GT
-77 KLPIDVTYY
+77 
-86 RSGSDK
+86 
-92 ARGKWIEFKDAGGN
+92 
-106 ILHYQHLD
+106 
-114 SYGIFK
+114 
-120 PGETVPAGSQIAV
+120 
-133 SGASGIGTGAHLHE
+133 
-147 EYWSPDGQNITES
+147 
-160 YWGELSKGTASGALP
+160 
-175 TEYKKAGGNVF
+175 
-186 NAGTNALAREGKT
+186 
-199 SLAGSYE
+199 
-206 GLSRFEKVQMLKNRR
+206 
-221 KERERYDEAIRKY
+221 RERFTVFDITKSRSYDEKLNY
-234 SSPLGS
+234 DLPGFYF
-240 RRGQRENKVGVALSE
+240 SE
-255 KIDGWV
+255 
-261 RNENANARAYNT
+261 
-273 KMSDVAAASEAR
+273 S
-285 LSDGDFMTAAV
+285 
-296 DGYQRARG
+296 
-304 KAEGWGNRNKTWGR
+304 
-318 EQITQAKTLSKLGGN
+318 
-333 RGVRGVRLGTA
+333 
-344 HRNIDKLSLAEY
+344 
-356 MTDTEVL
+356 
-363 TYSGLLNT
+363 
-371 EGEKKAEEY
+371 
-380 LNAIRDKLRA
+380 
-390 RAYEHKQ
+390 
-397 YPQRF
+397 
-402 ADTAKTIYNNPYGLP
+402 
-417 EGYYQKKSVFD
+417 
-428 SVEMPGEMEK
+428 
-438 AEKDAK
+438 
-444 EESYVKSVAKSVG
+444 
-457 AGFTTAGALLETA
+457 
-470 AQARRNA
+470 
-477 ISGEYE
+477 
-483 PVNVYDPAF
+483 
-492 DSARKQSVIQ
+492 
-502 TAATEGDSQWVKF
+502 
-515 LKSAGLSIAGS
+515 
-526 LASSA
+526 
-531 AGAPLGPG
+531 
-539 GSLAIMGASAA
+539 
-550 GQSAFEGA
+550 
-558 ERGLTPA
+558 
-565 QVTTLGAVNGAL
+565 
-577 EAATE
+577 
-582 MIPVKNIFKAFKS
+582 
-595 KSAARELAKEILQ
+595 
-608 AGFENAEQEAIN
+608 
-620 TLAGNI
+620 
-626 ADEIITGDRSE
+626 
-637 LMTSAREYA
+637 
-646 AKLQQEKGLS
+646 
-656 NEQAISEGLKKA
+656 
-668 TIDKYIT
+668 
-675 EPLYSAASGAFS
+675 
-687 GAVQTG
+687 
-693 ASAASGRA
+693 
-701 AADISDTVRAYS
+701 
-713 AGQNAA
+713 
-719 AAIDKLG
+719 
-726 YKIKYTDDPG
+726 
-736 LDGKVDKGAKT
+736 
-747 VYFNREGD
+747 
-755 NIRQTVKHE
+755 
-764 ISHMLENNEKY
+764 
-775 GEFRSFVKEEM
+775 
-786 PQAYKAAQ
+786 
-794 RRVSDRLE
+794 
-802 RVNAYREERGL
+802 
-813 SKYKSDAETIEA
+813 
-825 ETFAELAEVLK
+825 
-836 SDRLIRRFALGAD
+836 
-849 MPKTMRVIEFAR
+849 
-861 DASARLSEKLGTDG
+861 
-875 GWSTAA
+875 
-881 RKWAAALSEAQADE
+881 ADE
-895 SGVRNKLSGVDDEG
+895 SGSYGGNVGAYYINISNPYQGDTYALAKERGS
-909 VEIYRTT
+909 YRKAY
-916 DETKK
+916 DWLVS
-921 MPYAQKK
+921 Q
-928 KKFIDIMKNEY
+928 
-939 RGRTAR
+939 
-945 FEKNGVV
+945 
-952 YYARFEDS
+952 
-960 DVRKNV
+960 
-966 YGDKNSDQSGYDAKI
+966 GYDGVIIDELGK
-981 NTGADGGIFDLIEN
+981 
-995 AGYAYSSSEDGK
+995 GYYE
-1007 KTKSHR
+1007 
-1013 NVKGWDYFVK
+1013 Y
-1023 TVNIDGQ
+1023 I
-1030 YFDVFA
+1030 VFKP
-1036 NVRRRADGEFVYDVQ
+1036 EQ
-1051 LNENKNRATPPVA
+1051 
-1064 QQLQKQKG
+1064 
-1072 VGSGAYR
+1072 
-1079 SVYIDSVAQKG
+1079 
-1090 DTVNSNIRKSNTND
+1090 
-1104 TNVRNKIA
+1104 
-1112 ENEKGK
+1112 
-1118 YVQAQRQV
+1118 
-1126 IKSDNPQD
+1126 IKSATDNVGTFD
-1134 WESEIINY
+1134 
-1142 VNNVVR
+1142 
-1148 GGKDLEI
+1148 
-1155 TLDNG
+1155 
-1160 EKLKITKRT
+1160 
-1169 AWKLGYRNGKNENN
+1169 
-1183 PISDKIY
+1183 
-1190 MVKGNA
+1190 KGNPD
-1196 SGVIDEVASVSKFS
+1196 IRF
-1210 NSKAAKKVHSG
+1210 
-1221 DFGKSGFDYRTAYF
+1221 
-1235 RDLDGEYYKL
+1235 
-1245 TLSVGKNA
+1245 
-1253 DGKEIYNIGSIKK
+1253 
-1266 STFPG
+1266 
-1271 RKLSVL
+1271 
-1277 ELKGSGKGT
+1277 
-1286 TDSVAQKGNTV
+1286 
-1297 NSNVRKSNTNDTNT
+1297 
-1311 QNKIRDVED
+1311 KIRDVED
-1320 IKSSTDYLRREI
+1320 IPAGAAKKKGYDRE
-1332 KRLEWDNRKMRKGQ
+1332 
-1346 SEEQSTDTGEKQRFA
+1346 
-1361 SYDEYL
+1361 
-1367 EHRYSQLLKENKKL
+1367 H
-1381 HSEYDAK
+1381 
-1388 YFNSYG
+1388 FNSYA

-1525 IADWRDFVNR
+1525 IADWSDFVKR

-1674 GETAPEYVDTDVTDE
+1674 GEKAPEYVDTDVTDE
-1689 YLYKYVKNIKF
+1689 YLYKYVKNIRF

-2101 IEEEIAELRQEMFLI
+2101 IEDEIAELRQEMFLI

-2173 RLFKLGNRKDLKTYQ
+2173 ELFKIGNRKDLKTYQ

-2214 LKAMAQRLTN
+2214 LKAMAQKLTN

-2284 EFLGYMKVHADDKAS
+2284 EFLGYMKVHADDNVS
-2299 VADRIKGYINSR
+2299 VANRIKGYINSR

-2428 RNWWNRLNRLS
+2428 RNRWNRLNRLS
-2439 SRIKSNQVVYNVSCS
+2439 SRIKSNQVVYNVSCDV
-2454 TAQIL
+2454 AQIL
-2459 NVPQAI
+2459 NVPVAI
-2465 AYMRNHPVALN
+2465 AYMRNHPAALN

-2484 GALPGKN
+2484 GVMPGKN

-2554 KTPVRYAD
+2554 KTPIRYAD

-2630 AGVDFGADLL
+2630 AGVDFGANLL
-2640 VLFVMNHLFNY
+2640 VLFVMNYLFNY

-2756 GAQAREIGKAMYASY
+2756 GAQARKIGKAMYAFY

-2832 REVTLGYDK
+2832 REVTIGYDK

-2858 RYKRLAQNDNTAF
+2858 RYKRLAQNNNTAF
-2871 ALRNP
+2871 TLRNP

-3049 LYKPAGV
+3049 LYKPTGV